1 MDAKPKLLARVRI
14 AVRTR
19 HYSIRTEEAYVMWVK
34 RFILFHDKKHPA
46 TLGAEEANA
55 FLSHLATDRNV
66 AASTQ
71 NQALGALLFLYRHVL
86 EEPLPWIKDLIRAAR
101 PARLPVV
108 LTADEMRD
116 VLKRMKGVPYLAGL
130 LLYGAG
136 LRLMECLRLRVKD
149 IDFERSQIIVRS
161 PKGNRERM
169 TMLPQIAIPLLREHL
184 TRVKELHES
193 DLARGFGEVWL
204 PDALDRKYVNASR
217 EWRWQWAFP
226 AASRGKDPRGNS
238 VFRHHL
244 HETIIQRAVRTAAQA
259 SGITKR
265 VTPHSF
271 RHSFATHL
279 LERGHDIRT
288 VQELL
293 GHRDVSTTMIY
304 THVLSKGASGVRSPL
319 DPQ

>member
-1 MDAKPKLLARVRI
+1 
-14 AVRTR
+14 
-19 HYSIRTEEAYVMWVK
+19 
-34 RFILFHDKKHPA
+34 
-46 TLGAEEANA
+46 
-55 FLSHLATDRNV
+55 V

-71 NQALGALLFLYRHVL
+71 NQALGAILFLYREVL
-86 EEPLPWIKDLIRAAR
+86 EEPLPWLKDVIRVAR

-108 LTADEMRD
+108 LTAEEVRE
-116 VLKRMKGVPYLAGL
+116 VLARMTGVAHLAAL
-130 LLYGAG
+130 LLYGSG
-136 LRLMECLRLRVKD
+136 LRLMECLRLRIKD
-149 IDFERSQIIVRS
+149 IDFDRSQLIIHS

-169 TMLPQIAIPLLREHL
+169 TMLPQTAIPLLREHL
-184 TRVKELHES
+184 QRVKELHDS

-204 PDALDRKYVNASR
+204 PDALDRKLRRAAK
-217 EWRWQWAFP
+217 EWRWQWVFP
-226 AASRGKDPRGNS
+226 ASGRGRDPRS
-238 VFRHHL
+238 DREFRHHL
-244 HETIIQRAVRTAAQA
+244 NETVIQRAVRSAAVA

-265 VTPHSF
+265 ATPHSF

-304 THVLSKGASGVRSPL
+304 THVLRKGASGVRSPL